1 MGKLTLYYIS
11 KIFFDSSAS
20 LFVIALVSLESD
32 LMPFKFA
39 QSDIGSPEKDS
50 VRDSSQEHRLRG
62 HAEVSEILHQA
73 ENIKL
78 PFRPT
83 GYQK

>member
-1 MGKLTLYYIS
+1 
-11 KIFFDSSAS
+11 
-20 LFVIALVSLESD
+20 
-32 LMPFKFA
+32 MPFKFA